1 MLLLSTIVVLGTQ
14 SEGGE
19 VEAIPG
25 PRPKLSHDSKQS
37 VPELPSLTN
46 VVRGVKEQVEEPG
59 GKVEE
64 EKRREPLHPQPPDK
78 EVKHDGGREKEDGG
92 EKAGDK
98 GGEDAGVRGGKGEK
112 LDSKD
117 GGGEERSNEVHQ
129 NIQQQMN
136 ELHERLKKV
145 EGENKQ
151 LKEWQKGMEQQQH
164 QQQPT
169 PLPGPGHQEQGHSD
183 HKETGGN
190 QQPTVSDVG
199 DRGLATV
206 KDQPQ
211 PQQQEVPEEKLEPLN
226 NPQQN
231 PPGNRLPRT
240 LQEKQTANEPPAE
253 KLQSPN
259 TTPPQG
265 TNAVPTGVTQNH
277 IAKREVGGVEGKA
290 DPLQE
295 EPGKENVGDKKQ
307 SDVHGDREVDSNPR
321 GNSPGQTDGMQVAAL
336 PKNTSQDVA
345 EHENR
350 QTKDVQPETVKQ
362 KPEVAGNKEAQSTQT
377 NTGNASMVE
386 GETNHQKGV
395 VGSPTAAA
403 GPGREEGRI
412 PSRELKHIIIKET
425 S

>member
-1 MLLLSTIVVLGTQ
+1 MLLLSTIVVMGTQ

-25 PRPKLSHDSKQS
+25 PRPKLSHDSK
-37 VPELPSLTN
+37 LPSLTN

-59 GKVEE
+59 GKVDE
-64 EKRREPLHPQPPDK
+64 EKRREPPHPQPPDK
-78 EVKHDGGREKEDGG
+78 EEKHDGGREKDGG

-98 GGEDAGVRGGKGEK
+98 GGEDAGVQGGKGGK
-112 LDSKD
+112 LDSKERD
-117 GGGEERSNEVHQ
+117 GGGERSNEAHQ

-136 ELHERLKKV
+136 ELHERLEKV

-151 LKEWQKGMEQQQH
+151 LKEWKKGMEQQQH

-169 PLPGPGHQEQGHSD
+169 PLPGAGHQEQGHSD
-183 HKETGGN
+183 PKETGGN
-190 QQPTVSDVG
+190 QQPTVSNGG
-199 DRGLATV
+199 DRGPATV
-206 KDQPQ
+206 TDQPR

-231 PPGNRLPRT
+231 SPGNKVPRT
-240 LQEKQTANEPPAE
+240 LQEKQTANEEPPAE

-259 TTPPQG
+259 TNYPQG
-265 TNAVPTGVTQNH
+265 TNAVPTGLTQNH
-277 IAKREVGGVEGKA
+277 IAKREVREVEGKA
-290 DPLQE
+290 DPVQE
-295 EPGKENVGDKKQ
+295 DPGKKNVGDKKDQ
-307 SDVHGDREVDSNPR
+307 PDVHGDREVDSNPR
-321 GNSPGQTDGMQVAAL
+321 GNSPGQTDGMQVVAL

-345 EHENR
+345 EHEDG
-350 QTKDVQPETVKQ
+350 QTKVLQPETVKQ
-362 KPEVAGNKEAQSTQT
+362 KPEAAVNKEAQSTQT

-386 GETNHQKGV
+386 GGTNQQKGV
-395 VGSPTAAA
+395 AGSPTAAA

-412 PSRELKHIIIKET
+412 PSRELKNIIREGT